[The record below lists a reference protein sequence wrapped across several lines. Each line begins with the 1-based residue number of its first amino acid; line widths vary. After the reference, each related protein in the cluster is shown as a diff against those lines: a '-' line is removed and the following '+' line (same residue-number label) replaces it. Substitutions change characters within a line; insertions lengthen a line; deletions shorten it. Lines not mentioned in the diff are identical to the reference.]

1 MYWSQTESSKWS
13 LDRVST
19 RPGHPLYPRARRQLR
34 WVSGSEPS
42 GLSSRGRPSRTA
54 ESVRYGLLTPR
65 HLLRPP
71 RLHVESRGHTL
82 LLGRHVLLQANH
94 LEEEEEE
101 EEEEGG

>member
-1 MYWSQTESSKWS
+1 M
-13 LDRVST
+13 
-19 RPGHPLYPRARRQLR
+19 
-34 WVSGSEPS
+34 SGSEPS

-71 RLHVESRGHTL
+71 RLHIESRGHTL

-101 EEEEGG
+101 EEEEGGVLGSQRGNKLGWQGAGEERQGER